1 MIKRIF
7 SCIAATLF
15 CALLFSCAASETS
28 SVSFSVPADFA
39 RSIRKGGAGEWT
51 LDVELS
57 GDLNLSRQFEITEPK
72 NDSAKPAVFTIEDLK
87 SGSKLEVN
95 AKILNGKLAK
105 YKNIQPYYVE
115 LEPGANSLDVELER
129 IKKDAEIAGIE
140 AKNFS
145 ICAKKGSVEYNYSDG
160 NVPELTYKNEIIEFS
175 LLYKKEKDKEFD
187 FDSYSYSWYM
197 NGEEIVSAKDRPS
210 FELNLMQNDDVVLTE
225 KGGEQKNNSLTC
237 FISSGEELIGIEY
250 IFVLNENS

>member
-15 CALLFSCAASETS
+15 CILLFSCAASETS

-72 NDSAKPAVFTIEDLK
+72 NDSAEPAVFTIEDLK

-105 YKNIQPYYVE
+105 YKSIQSYYVE

-140 AKNFS
+140 AKYFS
-145 ICAKKGSVEYNYSDG
+145 ICVKKGSVSDG
-160 NVPELTYKNEIIEFS
+160 NVPELTYKNEVIEFS
-175 LLYKKEKDKEFD
+175 LLCEKEFD

-197 NGEEIVSAKDRPS
+197 NGEEIVSTKNKPS
-210 FELNLMQNDDVVLTE
+210 FKLNLMQNDDVVLTE
-225 KGGEQKNNSLTC
+225 KDGEQKNNILTC

>member
-39 RSIRKGGAGEWT
+39 RSIKESSAGDWT

-57 GDLNLSRQFEITEPK
+57 GDLNLLKPFSITEPK
-72 NDSAKPAVFTIEDLK
+72 NGSAEPAVFTIEDLK
-87 SGSKLEVN
+87 SGSRLEVN
-95 AKILNGKLAK
+95 VKILNGKLAK

-145 ICAKKGSVEYNYSDG
+145 ICVKNGSVSDG
-160 NVPELTYKNEIIEFS
+160 DVPELTYENKIIEFS
-175 LLYKKEKDKEFD
+175 LLCEKEFD
-187 FDSYSYSWYM
+187 FNSYSYSWYM
-197 NGEEIVSAKDRPS
+197 NGEEIVPAKDKPS

-237 FISSGEELIGIEY
+237 FISSGEELIEIEY

>member
-72 NDSAKPAVFTIEDLK
+72 NDSAEPAVFTIEDLK

-105 YKNIQPYYVE
+105 YKSIQSYYVE

-140 AKNFS
+140 AKYFS
-145 ICAKKGSVEYNYSDG
+145 ICVKNGSISDG
-160 NVPELTYKNEIIEFS
+160 DVPELTYENEVIEFS
-175 LLYKKEKDKEFD
+175 LLCEKEFD

-197 NGEEIVSAKDRPS
+197 NGEEIVSAKDMPS
-210 FELNLMQNDDVVLTE
+210 FKLNLMQNDDVVLTE
-225 KGGEQKNNSLTC
+225 KDGEQKNNILTC

>member
-15 CALLFSCAASETS
+15 CILLFSCAASETS

-39 RSIRKGGAGEWT
+39 RSIRNGGAGEWT
-51 LDVELS
+51 LEVELS
-57 GDLNLSRQFEITEPK
+57 GDLNLSRSFEITEPE
-72 NDSAKPAVFTIEDLK
+72 NGSSEPAVFTIEDLK

-145 ICAKKGSVEYNYSDG
+145 ICVKNGSVSDG
-160 NVPELTYKNEIIEFS
+160 KVPELTYENKIVEFS
-175 LLYKKEKDKEFD
+175 LLCEKEFD

-197 NGEEIVSAKDRPS
+197 NGEEIVSAKNKRS

-225 KGGEQKNNSLTC
+225 KDGDQKNNSLTC

>member
-15 CALLFSCAASETS
+15 CALFFSCAASETS

-39 RSIRKGGAGEWT
+39 RSIKESSAGDWT

-57 GDLNLSRQFEITEPK
+57 GDLNLLKPFSITEPK
-72 NDSAKPAVFTIEDLK
+72 NGSAEPAVFTIEDLK
-87 SGSKLEVN
+87 SGSRLEVN
-95 AKILNGKLAK
+95 VKILNGKLAK

-160 NVPELTYKNEIIEFS
+160 NVPELTYENKIVEFS
-175 LLYKKEKDKEFD
+175 LLCEKEFD

-197 NGEEIVSAKDRPS
+197 NGEEIVFAKDNPS

-225 KGGEQKNNSLTC
+225 EGGEQKNNSLTC
-237 FISSGEELIGIEY
+237 FISSGEELIEIEY
-250 IFVLNENS
+250 IFVLIENS

>member
-39 RSIRKGGAGEWT
+39 RSIKESSAGDWT

-57 GDLNLSRQFEITEPK
+57 GDLNLLKPFSITEPK
-72 NDSAKPAVFTIEDLK
+72 NGSAEPAVFTIEDLK
-87 SGSKLEVN
+87 SGSRLEVN
-95 AKILNGKLAK
+95 VKILNGKLAK

-145 ICAKKGSVEYNYSDG
+145 ICVKNGSVSDG
-160 NVPELTYKNEIIEFS
+160 DVPELTYENKIIEFS
-175 LLYKKEKDKEFD
+175 LLCEKEFD

-197 NGEEIVSAKDRPS
+197 NGKEVVSAKDKPS
-210 FELNLMQNDDVVLTE
+210 FEFNLMQNDDVVLTE
-225 KGGEQKNNSLTC
+225 KGGEQENNSLTC

>member
-39 RSIRKGGAGEWT
+39 RSIKESSAGDWT
-51 LDVELS
+51 LEVELS
-57 GDLNLSRQFEITEPK
+57 GDLNLSRPFEITEPK
-72 NDSAKPAVFTIEDLK
+72 NGSAEPAVFTIEDLK
-87 SGSKLEVN
+87 SGSRLEVN
-95 AKILNGKLAK
+95 VKILNGKLAK

-140 AKNFS
+140 AKYFS
-145 ICAKKGSVEYNYSDG
+145 ICVKNGSVSDG
-160 NVPELTYKNEIIEFS
+160 NVPGLTYENKKVEFS
-175 LLYKKEKDKEFD
+175 LLCEKEFD

-197 NGEEIVSAKDRPS
+197 NGEEIVSAKDKPS

-225 KGGEQKNNSLTC
+225 KNGEQKNNSLTC

>member
-15 CALLFSCAASETS
+15 CALFFSCAASETS

-39 RSIRKGGAGEWT
+39 RSIKESSAGDWT

-57 GDLNLSRQFEITEPK
+57 GDLNLLKPFSITEPK
-72 NDSAKPAVFTIEDLK
+72 NGSAEPAVFTIEDLK
-87 SGSKLEVN
+87 SGSRLEVN
-95 AKILNGKLAK
+95 VKILNGKLAK

-145 ICAKKGSVEYNYSDG
+145 ICVKNGSVSDG
-160 NVPELTYKNEIIEFS
+160 DVPELTYENKIIEFS
-175 LLYKKEKDKEFD
+175 LLCEKEFD

-197 NGEEIVSAKDRPS
+197 NGEEIKDKPS

-237 FISSGEELIGIEY
+237 FISSGEELIEIEY

>member
-51 LDVELS
+51 LDVKLS

-72 NDSAKPAVFTIEDLK
+72 NGSAKPAVFTIEDLK

-105 YKNIQPYYVE
+105 YKNIQSYYVE

-145 ICAKKGSVEYNYSDG
+145 ICAKKGSVEYKYSDG
-160 NVPELTYKNEIIEFS
+160 NVPELTYENKIVEFS
-175 LLYKKEKDKEFD
+175 LLCEKEFD
-187 FDSYSYSWYM
+187 FDSFSYSWYM
-197 NGEEIVSAKDRPS
+197 NGEEIVFAKDKPS

-225 KGGEQKNNSLTC
+225 KDGEPKNNSLTC

>member
-39 RSIRKGGAGEWT
+39 RSIKESSAGDWT
-51 LDVELS
+51 LDVKLS
-57 GDLNLSRQFEITEPK
+57 GDLNLWKQFSITEPK
-72 NDSAKPAVFTIEDLK
+72 NGSAEPAVFTIEDLK
-87 SGSKLEVN
+87 SGSRLEVN

-140 AKNFS
+140 AKEFS
-145 ICAKKGSVEYNYSDG
+145 ICVKNGSVSDG
-160 NVPELTYKNEIIEFS
+160 NVPELTYENKIIEFS
-175 LLYKKEKDKEFD
+175 LLCEKEFD

-197 NGEEIVSAKDRPS
+197 NGEEIVSAKDKPS
-210 FELNLMQNDDVVLTE
+210 FKLNLMQNDDVVLTE
-225 KGGEQKNNSLTC
+225 KNGEQKNNSLTC

>member
-7 SCIAATLF
+7 SCIAATLC
-15 CALLFSCAASETS
+15 CALFFSCAAGETA
-28 SVSFSVPADFA
+28 SVRFSVPADFA
-39 RSIRKGGAGEWT
+39 RSIKESSAGDWT

-57 GDLNLSRQFEITEPK
+57 GDLNLLKPFSITEPK
-72 NDSAKPAVFTIEDLK
+72 NGSAEPAVFTIEDLK
-87 SGSKLEVN
+87 SGSRLEVN
-95 AKILNGKLAK
+95 VKILNGKLAK

-145 ICAKKGSVEYNYSDG
+145 ICVKNGSVSDG
-160 NVPELTYKNEIIEFS
+160 DVPELTYENKIIEFS
-175 LLYKKEKDKEFD
+175 LLCEKEFD

-197 NGEEIVSAKDRPS
+197 NGKEVVSAKDKPS
-210 FELNLMQNDDVVLTE
+210 FEFNLMQNDDVVLTE
-225 KGGEQKNNSLTC
+225 KGGEQENNSLTC

>member
-51 LDVELS
+51 LEVELS
-57 GDLNLSRQFEITEPK
+57 GDLNLSRHFEITEPK
-72 NDSAKPAVFTIEDLK
+72 NGSAEPAVFTIEDLK

-105 YKNIQPYYVE
+105 YKNIQSYYVE

-140 AKNFS
+140 AKYFS
-145 ICAKKGSVEYNYSDG
+145 ICVKNGSVSDG

-175 LLYKKEKDKEFD
+175 LLCEKEFD
-187 FDSYSYSWYM
+187 FGSYSYSWYM
-197 NGEEIVSAKDRPS
+197 NGKEIVSAKGKPS

-237 FISSGEELIGIEY
+237 FMSSGEELIEIEY

>member
-39 RSIRKGGAGEWT
+39 RSIKESSAGDWT

-57 GDLNLSRQFEITEPK
+57 GDLNLLKPFSITEPK
-72 NDSAKPAVFTIEDLK
+72 NGSAEPAVFTIEDLK
-87 SGSKLEVN
+87 SGSRLEVN
-95 AKILNGKLAK
+95 VKILNGKLAK

-145 ICAKKGSVEYNYSDG
+145 ICVKNGSVSDG
-160 NVPELTYKNEIIEFS
+160 NVPELTYENKIIEFS
-175 LLYKKEKDKEFD
+175 LLCEKEFD

-197 NGEEIVSAKDRPS
+197 NGEEIVSAKDKPS

-225 KGGEQKNNSLTC
+225 EGGERKNNSLTC
-237 FISSGEELIGIEY
+237 FISSGEELIEIEY

>member
-39 RSIRKGGAGEWT
+39 RSIKESSAGDWT

-57 GDLNLSRQFEITEPK
+57 GDLNLLKPFSITEPK
-72 NDSAKPAVFTIEDLK
+72 NGSAEPAVFTIEDLK
-87 SGSKLEVN
+87 SGSRLEVN
-95 AKILNGKLAK
+95 VKILNGKLAK

-145 ICAKKGSVEYNYSDG
+145 ICVKNGSVSDG
-160 NVPELTYKNEIIEFS
+160 DVPELTYENKIIEFS
-175 LLYKKEKDKEFD
+175 LLCEKEFD

-197 NGEEIVSAKDRPS
+197 NGEEIVFAKDKPS

-225 KGGEQKNNSLTC
+225 NGGEQENNSLTC

>member
-39 RSIRKGGAGEWT
+39 RSIKESSAGDWT

-57 GDLNLSRQFEITEPK
+57 GDLNILKPFSITEPK
-72 NDSAKPAVFTIEDLK
+72 NGSAEPAVFTIEDLK
-87 SGSKLEVN
+87 SGSRLEVN
-95 AKILNGKLAK
+95 VKILNGKLAK

-145 ICAKKGSVEYNYSDG
+145 ICVKNGSVSDG
-160 NVPELTYKNEIIEFS
+160 NVPELTYENKIIEFS
-175 LLYKKEKDKEFD
+175 LLCEKEFD

-197 NGEEIVSAKDRPS
+197 NGEEIVSAKDKPS

-225 KGGEQKNNSLTC
+225 KGGEQENNSLTC

-250 IFVLNENS
+250 IFVLNEKS

>member
-39 RSIRKGGAGEWT
+39 RSIREISAGGWT

-57 GDLNLSRQFEITEPK
+57 GDLNLLKPFSITEPK
-72 NDSAKPAVFTIEDLK
+72 NGSAEPAVFTIEDLK
-87 SGSKLEVN
+87 SGSRLEVN
-95 AKILNGKLAK
+95 VKILNGKLAK

-145 ICAKKGSVEYNYSDG
+145 ICVKNGSVSDG
-160 NVPELTYKNEIIEFS
+160 DVPELTYENKIIEFS
-175 LLYKKEKDKEFD
+175 LLCEKEFD

-197 NGEEIVSAKDRPS
+197 NGEEIVFAKDEPS

-225 KGGEQKNNSLTC
+225 EGGERKNNSLTC

>member
-15 CALLFSCAASETS
+15 CALFFSCAASETS

-39 RSIRKGGAGEWT
+39 RSIKESSAGDWT

-57 GDLNLSRQFEITEPK
+57 GDLNLLKPFSITEPK
-72 NDSAKPAVFTIEDLK
+72 NGSAEPAVFTIEDLK
-87 SGSKLEVN
+87 SGSILEVN
-95 AKILNGKLAK
+95 VKILNGKLAK
-105 YKNIQPYYVE
+105 YKNIQPYSVE

-145 ICAKKGSVEYNYSDG
+145 ICVKNGSVSDG
-160 NVPELTYKNEIIEFS
+160 DVPELTYENKIIEFS
-175 LLYKKEKDKEFD
+175 LLCEKEFD

-197 NGEEIVSAKDRPS
+197 NGEEIVFAKDKPS

-237 FISSGEELIGIEY
+237 FISSGEELIEIEY

>member
-39 RSIRKGGAGEWT
+39 RSIKESSAGDWT

-57 GDLNLSRQFEITEPK
+57 GDLNLLKPFSITEPK
-72 NDSAKPAVFTIEDLK
+72 NGSAEPAVFTIEDLK
-87 SGSKLEVN
+87 SGSRLEVN
-95 AKILNGKLAK
+95 VKILNGKLAK

-145 ICAKKGSVEYNYSDG
+145 ICVKNGSVSDG
-160 NVPELTYKNEIIEFS
+160 DVPELTYENKIIEFS
-175 LLYKKEKDKEFD
+175 LLCEKEFD
-187 FDSYSYSWYM
+187 FASYSYSWYM
-197 NGEEIVSAKDRPS
+197 NGEEIVFAKDKPS

-225 KGGEQKNNSLTC
+225 NGGEQENNSLTC

>member
-39 RSIRKGGAGEWT
+39 RSIKESSAGDWT

-57 GDLNLSRQFEITEPK
+57 GELNLLKQFSITEPK
-72 NDSAKPAVFTIEDLK
+72 NGSAEPAVFVIEDLK
-87 SGSKLEVN
+87 SGSRLEVN
-95 AKILNGKLAK
+95 VKILNGKLAK

-145 ICAKKGSVEYNYSDG
+145 ICVKNGSVSDG
-160 NVPELTYKNEIIEFS
+160 DVPELTYENKIVEFS
-175 LLYKKEKDKEFD
+175 LLCEKEFD

-197 NGEEIVSAKDRPS
+197 NGEEIVSAKNKPS

>member
-39 RSIRKGGAGEWT
+39 RSIKESSAGDWT

-57 GDLNLSRQFEITEPK
+57 GDLNLLKPFSITEPK
-72 NDSAKPAVFTIEDLK
+72 NGSAEPAVFTIEDLK
-87 SGSKLEVN
+87 SGSRLEVN
-95 AKILNGKLAK
+95 VKILNGKLAK

-140 AKNFS
+140 AKYFS
-145 ICAKKGSVEYNYSDG
+145 ICVKNGSVSDG
-160 NVPELTYKNEIIEFS
+160 NVPELTYENKIIEFS
-175 LLYKKEKDKEFD
+175 LLCEKEFD

-197 NGEEIVSAKDRPS
+197 NGEEIVPAKDKPS

-237 FISSGEELIGIEY
+237 FISSGEELIEIEY

>member
-15 CALLFSCAASETS
+15 CALFFSCAASETS

-39 RSIRKGGAGEWT
+39 RSIKESSAGDWT

-57 GDLNLSRQFEITEPK
+57 GDLNLLKQFSITEPK
-72 NDSAKPAVFTIEDLK
+72 NGSAEPAVFTIEDLK
-87 SGSKLEVN
+87 SGSRLEVN
-95 AKILNGKLAK
+95 VKILNGKLAK

-129 IKKDAEIAGIE
+129 IKKDAEIAGID

-145 ICAKKGSVEYNYSDG
+145 ICVKNGSVSDG
-160 NVPELTYKNEIIEFS
+160 NVPELTYENKIVEFS
-175 LLYKKEKDKEFD
+175 LLCEKEFD

-197 NGEEIVSAKDRPS
+197 NGEEIVFAKDKPS

>member
-72 NDSAKPAVFTIEDLK
+72 NDSAEPAVFTIEDLK

-105 YKNIQPYYVE
+105 YKNIQSYYVE

-140 AKNFS
+140 AKYFS
-145 ICAKKGSVEYNYSDG
+145 ICVKNGSISDG
-160 NVPELTYKNEIIEFS
+160 NVPKLTYENKMIEFS
-175 LLYKKEKDKEFD
+175 LLCEKEFD
-187 FDSYSYSWYM
+187 FDSFSYSWYM
-197 NGEEIVSAKDRPS
+197 NGEEIVPAKDKPS

-225 KGGEQKNNSLTC
+225 KDGEQKNNSLTC

>member
-51 LDVELS
+51 LDVKLS
-57 GDLNLSRQFEITEPK
+57 GDLNLSRQFKITEPE
-72 NDSAKPAVFTIEDLK
+72 NGSAEPAVFTIEDLK

-105 YKNIQPYYVE
+105 YKNIQSYYVE

-145 ICAKKGSVEYNYSDG
+145 ICAKKGLVEYKYSDG
-160 NVPELTYKNEIIEFS
+160 NVPELTYKNEVIEFS
-175 LLYKKEKDKEFD
+175 LLCEKEFD

-197 NGEEIVSAKDRPS
+197 NGEEIVSAKDKPS

-225 KGGEQKNNSLTC
+225 KDGEQKNNSLTC

-250 IFVLNENS
+250 IFVLNENF

>member
-39 RSIRKGGAGEWT
+39 RSIKESSAGDWT

-57 GDLNLSRQFEITEPK
+57 GDLNLSKPFSITEPK
-72 NDSAKPAVFTIEDLK
+72 NGSAEPAVFTIEDLK
-87 SGSKLEVN
+87 SGSRLEVN
-95 AKILNGKLAK
+95 VKILNGKLAK

-129 IKKDAEIAGIE
+129 IRIKKDAEIAGIE

-145 ICAKKGSVEYNYSDG
+145 ICVKNGSVSDG
-160 NVPELTYKNEIIEFS
+160 DVPELTYENKIIEFS
-175 LLYKKEKDKEFD
+175 LLCEKEFD

-197 NGEEIVSAKDRPS
+197 NGEEIVFAKDKPS

-225 KGGEQKNNSLTC
+225 NGGEQENNSLTC

>member
-39 RSIRKGGAGEWT
+39 RSIKESSAGDWT

-57 GDLNLSRQFEITEPK
+57 GDLNLLKPFSITEPK
-72 NDSAKPAVFTIEDLK
+72 NGSAEPAVFTIEDLK
-87 SGSKLEVN
+87 SGSRLEVN
-95 AKILNGKLAK
+95 VKILNGKLAK

-145 ICAKKGSVEYNYSDG
+145 ICVKNGSVSDG
-160 NVPELTYKNEIIEFS
+160 NVPELTYENKIIEFS
-175 LLYKKEKDKEFD
+175 LLCEKEFD

-197 NGEEIVSAKDRPS
+197 NGEEIVPAKDNPS

-237 FISSGEELIGIEY
+237 FISSGEELIEIEY

>member
-15 CALLFSCAASETS
+15 CALFFSCAASETS

-39 RSIRKGGAGEWT
+39 RSIKESSAGDWT

-57 GDLNLSRQFEITEPK
+57 GDLNLLKPFSITEPK
-72 NDSAKPAVFTIEDLK
+72 NGSAEPAVFTIEDLK
-87 SGSKLEVN
+87 SGSRLEVN
-95 AKILNGKLAK
+95 VKILNGKLAK

-145 ICAKKGSVEYNYSDG
+145 ICVKNGSVSDG
-160 NVPELTYKNEIIEFS
+160 DVPELTYENKIIEFS
-175 LLYKKEKDKEFD
+175 LLCEKEFD

-197 NGEEIVSAKDRPS
+197 NGEEIVFAKDKPS

-225 KGGEQKNNSLTC
+225 EGGEKENNSLTC
-237 FISSGEELIGIEY
+237 FISSGEELIEIEY
-250 IFVLNENS
+250 IFVLIENS

>member
-39 RSIRKGGAGEWT
+39 RSIKESSAGDWT

-57 GDLNLSRQFEITEPK
+57 GDLNLLKQFSITEPK
-72 NDSAKPAVFTIEDLK
+72 NGSAEPAVFTIEDLR

-129 IKKDAEIAGIE
+129 IKKDAEIAGSE
-140 AKNFS
+140 AKYFS
-145 ICAKKGSVEYNYSDG
+145 ICVKNGSVSDG
-160 NVPELTYKNEIIEFS
+160 DVPKLTYENEVIEFS
-175 LLYKKEKDKEFD
+175 LLCEKEFD
-187 FDSYSYSWYM
+187 FDSYSYNWYM
-197 NGEEIVSAKDRPS
+197 NGEEIVSAKDKPS

-225 KGGEQKNNSLTC
+225 KDGEQKNNSLTC

>member
-39 RSIRKGGAGEWT
+39 RSIKESSAGDWT

-57 GDLNLSRQFEITEPK
+57 GDLNLLKPFSITEPK
-72 NDSAKPAVFTIEDLK
+72 NGSAEPAVFTIEDLK
-87 SGSKLEVN
+87 SGSRLEVN
-95 AKILNGKLAK
+95 VKILNGKLAK

-145 ICAKKGSVEYNYSDG
+145 ICVKNGSVSDG
-160 NVPELTYKNEIIEFS
+160 DVPELTYENKIIEFS
-175 LLYKKEKDKEFD
+175 LLCEKEFD
-187 FDSYSYSWYM
+187 FDSYSYS
-197 NGEEIVSAKDRPS
+197 
-210 FELNLMQNDDVVLTE
+210 
-225 KGGEQKNNSLTC
+225 
-237 FISSGEELIGIEY
+237 
-250 IFVLNENS
+250 

>member
-39 RSIRKGGAGEWT
+39 RSIKESSAGDWT

-57 GDLNLSRQFEITEPK
+57 GDLNLLKPFSITEPK
-72 NDSAKPAVFTIEDLK
+72 NGSAEPAVFVIEDLK

-95 AKILNGKLAK
+95 VKILNGKLAK

-145 ICAKKGSVEYNYSDG
+145 ICVKNGSVSDG
-160 NVPELTYKNEIIEFS
+160 DVPELTYENKIIEFS
-175 LLYKKEKDKEFD
+175 LLCEKEFD
-187 FDSYSYSWYM
+187 FNSYSYSWYM
-197 NGEEIVSAKDRPS
+197 NGEEIVPAKDKPS

-237 FISSGEELIGIEY
+237 FISSGEELIEIEY

>member
-15 CALLFSCAASETS
+15 CILLFSCAASETS

-51 LDVELS
+51 LEVELS
-57 GDLNLSRQFEITEPK
+57 GDLNLSRQFKITEPK
-72 NDSAKPAVFTIEDLK
+72 NDSSEPAVFTIEDLK

-140 AKNFS
+140 TKEFS
-145 ICAKKGSVEYNYSDG
+145 ICAKKGSDEYKYSDG
-160 NVPELTYKNEIIEFS
+160 NVPELTYENKMIEFS
-175 LLYKKEKDKEFD
+175 LLCEKEFD

-197 NGEEIVSAKDRPS
+197 NGEEIVSAKDTPS

-225 KGGEQKNNSLTC
+225 KDGEQKNNILTC

>member
-39 RSIRKGGAGEWT
+39 RSIKESSAGDWT

-57 GDLNLSRQFEITEPK
+57 GDLNLLKPFSITEPK
-72 NDSAKPAVFTIEDLK
+72 NGSAEPAVFVIEDLK

-95 AKILNGKLAK
+95 AKILNGNLVK
-105 YKNIQPYYVE
+105 YKNIQPYSVE
-115 LEPGANSLDVELER
+115 LETGDNFLKVELEKIR
-129 IKKDAEIAGIE
+129 TNAEIAGIE
-140 AKNFS
+140 AKYFS
-145 ICAKKGSVEYNYSDG
+145 ICVKNGSVSDG
-160 NVPELTYKNEIIEFS
+160 NVPELTYENKIIEFS
-175 LLYKKEKDKEFD
+175 LLCEKEFD

-197 NGEEIVSAKDRPS
+197 NGKEVVSAKDKPS
-210 FELNLMQNDDVVLTE
+210 FEFNLMQNDDVVLTE
-225 KGGEQKNNSLTC
+225 KGGEQENNSLTC

-250 IFVLNENS
+250 IFVLIENS

>member
-39 RSIRKGGAGEWT
+39 RSIKESSAGDWT
-51 LDVELS
+51 LVVELS
-57 GDLNLSRQFEITEPK
+57 GDLNLLKQFSITEPK
-72 NDSAKPAVFTIEDLK
+72 NGSAEPAVFVIEDLK
-87 SGSKLEVN
+87 SGSRLEVN
-95 AKILNGKLAK
+95 VKILNGKLAK

-115 LEPGANSLDVELER
+115 LEPGANSLNIELER

-145 ICAKKGSVEYNYSDG
+145 ICVKNGSVSDG
-160 NVPELTYKNEIIEFS
+160 NVPELTYENKIVEFS
-175 LLYKKEKDKEFD
+175 LLCEKEFD

-197 NGEEIVSAKDRPS
+197 NGEEIVPVKDKPS

-225 KGGEQKNNSLTC
+225 KGGEQKNNILTC
-237 FISSGEELIGIEY
+237 FISSGEELIEIEY

>member
-39 RSIRKGGAGEWT
+39 RSIKESSAGDWT

-57 GDLNLSRQFEITEPK
+57 GDLNLLKPFSITEPK
-72 NDSAKPAVFTIEDLK
+72 NGSAEPAVFTIEDLK
-87 SGSKLEVN
+87 SGSRLEVN
-95 AKILNGKLAK
+95 AKILNGNLVK
-105 YKNIQPYYVE
+105 YKNIQPYSVE
-115 LEPGANSLDVELER
+115 LETGDNFLKVELEKIR
-129 IKKDAEIAGIE
+129 TNADIAGIE
-140 AKNFS
+140 TKEFS
-145 ICAKKGSVEYNYSDG
+145 ICAKKGSVSDG
-160 NVPELTYKNEIIEFS
+160 DVPELTYENKIIEFS
-175 LLYKKEKDKEFD
+175 LLCEKEFD

-197 NGEEIVSAKDRPS
+197 NGEEIVFAKDKPS

-237 FISSGEELIGIEY
+237 FISSGEELIEIEY

>member
-39 RSIRKGGAGEWT
+39 RSIREISAGDWT

-57 GDLNLSRQFEITEPK
+57 GDLNLSRQFSITEPK
-72 NDSAKPAVFTIEDLK
+72 NGSAEPAVFTIEDLK
-87 SGSKLEVN
+87 SGSRLEVN

-145 ICAKKGSVEYNYSDG
+145 ICAKNGSDEYKYSNGD
-160 NVPELTYKNEIIEFS
+160 VPKLTYENEVIEFS
-175 LLYKKEKDKEFD
+175 LLCEKEFD

-197 NGEEIVSAKDRPS
+197 NGEEIVSAKDNPS

-225 KGGEQKNNSLTC
+225 KNGEQKNNSLTC

>member
-39 RSIRKGGAGEWT
+39 RSIKESSAGDWT

-57 GDLNLSRQFEITEPK
+57 GDLNLLKQFSITEPK
-72 NDSAKPAVFTIEDLK
+72 NGSAEPAVFVIEDLK
-87 SGSKLEVN
+87 SGSRLEVN
-95 AKILNGKLAK
+95 VKILNGKLAK

-145 ICAKKGSVEYNYSDG
+145 ICAKKGSDEYKCSDG
-160 NVPELTYKNEIIEFS
+160 NVPELTYENEVIEFS
-175 LLYKKEKDKEFD
+175 LLCEKEFD
-187 FDSYSYSWYM
+187 FDSYSYNWYM
-197 NGEEIVSAKDRPS
+197 NGEEVVSAKDKPS

-225 KGGEQKNNSLTC
+225 KDGEQKNNSLTC

>member
-39 RSIRKGGAGEWT
+39 RSIKESSAGDWT
-51 LDVELS
+51 LEVELS
-57 GDLNLSRQFEITEPK
+57 GDLNLSRPFEITEPK
-72 NDSAKPAVFTIEDLK
+72 NGSAEPAVFTIEDLK
-87 SGSKLEVN
+87 SGSRLEVN
-95 AKILNGKLAK
+95 VKILNGKLAK

-140 AKNFS
+140 AKYFS
-145 ICAKKGSVEYNYSDG
+145 ICVKNASVSDG
-160 NVPELTYKNEIIEFS
+160 NGPELTYENKIIEFS
-175 LLYKKEKDKEFD
+175 LLCEKEFD

-197 NGEEIVSAKDRPS
+197 NGEEIVSAKDKPS

-225 KGGEQKNNSLTC
+225 KKGEQKNNSLTC

>member
-39 RSIRKGGAGEWT
+39 RSIKESSAGDWT

-57 GDLNLSRQFEITEPK
+57 GDLNLLKPFSITEPK
-72 NDSAKPAVFTIEDLK
+72 NGSAEPAVFTIEDLK
-87 SGSKLEVN
+87 SGSRLEVN
-95 AKILNGKLAK
+95 VKILNGKLAK

-129 IKKDAEIAGIE
+129 IRIKKDAEIAGIE

-145 ICAKKGSVEYNYSDG
+145 ICVKNGSVSDG
-160 NVPELTYKNEIIEFS
+160 DVPELTYENKIIEFS
-175 LLYKKEKDKEFD
+175 LLCEKEFD

-197 NGEEIVSAKDRPS
+197 NGAEIVFAKDKPS

-237 FISSGEELIGIEY
+237 FISFGEELIEIEY